1 MVAWRPRAHGR
12 HVSGNVESV
21 SSQTPAPVTGQPGEL
36 LERLASALTVLSD
49 APGDA
54 FDYVSL
60 ILTVKL
66 HLLVE
71 PGRHGREAF
80 IGAVVDRLREA
91 VSIGIGE
98 DLLVIGV
105 RDTIDL
111 DLRKQTT
118 GIDETDSPSAEARRR
133 IERVL
138 DDQTKLE
145 RYVELAR
152 EAAPDAAV
160 TKDEVREHLGRMLD
174 RGFPSHIDMD
184 GVMSWWSTDKAWA
197 DVVALYLSDQTVNEW
212 ASRNPQS
219 S

>member
-1 MVAWRPRAHGR
+1 
-12 HVSGNVESV
+12 VESV

-49 APGDA
+49 SPGEA

-60 ILTVKL
+60 ILAVKL
-66 HLLVE
+66 HLMVE
-71 PGRHGREAF
+71 PKRHGHEAF

-118 GIDETDSPSAEARRR
+118 GSDETDSPRAEARRR
-133 IERVL
+133 IERIL
-138 DDQTKLE
+138 EDQTKLE
-145 RYVELAR
+145 KYVELAR
-152 EAAPDAAV
+152 EAAPGAV
-160 TKDEVREHLGRMLD
+160 VTEDEVREHLGRMLE
-174 RGFPSHIDMD
+174 RGFPSHIDTD
-184 GVMSWWSTDKAWA
+184 GVMSWWSTDKAWT
-197 DVVALYLSDQTVNEW
+197 DVVALYLSDEAVNEW
-212 ASRNPQS
+212 VSRNLRS